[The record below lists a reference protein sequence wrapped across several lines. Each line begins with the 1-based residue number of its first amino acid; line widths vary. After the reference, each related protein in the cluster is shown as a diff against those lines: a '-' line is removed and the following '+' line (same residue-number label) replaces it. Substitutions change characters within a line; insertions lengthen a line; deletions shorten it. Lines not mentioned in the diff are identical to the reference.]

1 MQLAT
6 CLSAQRIQVQ
16 DCKELK
22 LLLPQF
28 PLLHKQGHATHFLR
42 RLEDTLQLEFAY
54 SGMCEGETQGGG
66 LSLSI
71 ATKCLPY

>member
-1 MQLAT
+1 M
-6 CLSAQRIQVQ
+6 
-16 DCKELK
+16 LK

-28 PLLHKQGHATHFLR
+28 PLLHKQGHATHFLP

-54 SGMCEGETQGGG
+54 SLLRGPGMWGGETQSVGGG
-66 LSLSI
+66 LSI